1 MARPKKTP
9 EELRTEML
17 GVRMTMAELVAVE
30 RDANLLGISPPE
42 FTRRRTLG
50 YLLPAPLAV
59 QREQARL
66 GAMLNRLA
74 VNLNQIARHMNAG
87 RGAPAYLS
95 ALIARINA
103 LLDEI
108 YGPDHHAGRQ
118 QL

>member
-9 EELRTEML
+9 EELRTEMM
-17 GVRMTMAELVAVE
+17 GVRLTMAEHVEIE
-30 RDANLLGISPPE
+30 RDAFLFGISPAE

-50 YLLPAPLAV
+50 YRMPAPLAV
-59 QREQARL
+59 QRAQARF
-66 GAMLNRLA
+66 GSILNRLA

-87 RGAPAYLS
+87 RGAPPYLS

-103 LLDEI
+103 ILDKI
-108 YGPDHHAGRQ
+108 YGPDDHSRN

>member
-1 MARPKKTP
+1 MHDPGQCRRFGTIKLTPFPARLPATVKIC
-9 EELRTEML
+9 RS
-17 GVRMTMAELVAVE
+17 
-30 RDANLLGISPPE
+30 ISPAE
-42 FTRRRTLG
+42 FARRCTLD
-50 YLLPAPLAV
+50 YLMPLPLAV

-66 GAMLNRLA
+66 GSMLNRLA

-103 LLDEI
+103 ILDEI
-108 YGPDHHAGRQ
+108 YGPDDHSWRN